1 MTDAEAIALLQ
12 GLITE
17 AQGEIDAVNQG
28 FNDFDS
34 AVTNL
39 KNKWDM
45 VSGKLSMMD
54 RSVRYMIDN
63 YGS

>member
-1 MTDAEAIALLQ
+1 MTDAEAITLLQ
-12 GLITE
+12 GLIAE
-17 AQGEIDAVNQG
+17 AQGEINAVNSG
-28 FNDFDS
+28 FGDFDS

-39 KNKWDM
+39 QNAWNGI
-45 VSGKLSMMD
+45 SGRLSSMD

>member
-1 MTDAEAIALLQ
+1 MTDAEAITLLQ

-28 FNDFDS
+28 FTGFDS
-34 AVTNL
+34 SVTDLQNAW
-39 KNKWDM
+39 NGI
-45 VSGKLSMMD
+45 SGRLSSMD